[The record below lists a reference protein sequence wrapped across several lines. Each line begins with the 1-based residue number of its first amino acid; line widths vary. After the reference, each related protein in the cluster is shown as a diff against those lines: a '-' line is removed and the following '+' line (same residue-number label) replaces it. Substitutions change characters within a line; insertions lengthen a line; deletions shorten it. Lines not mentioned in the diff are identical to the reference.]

1 MNNKYNRLNTEIN
14 NSNSKIMNNTISDFK
29 LNISKN
35 SNKNNKKILKPSL
48 KGKEIIPFEKMKNS
62 KNIIKNK
69 NRKNKIG
76 FGDSYE
82 FNFTFNNYNNNFTQN
97 NINNSE
103 FKNSNKKKNKNLIEN
118 LANKTMINDFNSVRN
133 NILNDIKSIIN
144 KNKDKKEN
152 IKTDL
157 KQNSKIGKI
166 GVIRKNKKKNNDIYA
181 IKIQKLFRGYIFRKN
196 NHYIKR
202 LKEKTNPNSGVYIRK
217 KILNKKNGLRL
228 NIKDNFVPTKQR
240 EYNFTETN
248 LTNSKNIENNINNI
262 TQQNKIEEIII
273 DKNKLFNV
281 LGPSTKRKESND
293 MKLNNGYKFDF

>member
-103 FKNSNKKKNKNLIEN
+103 LKNSNKKKNKNLIEN

-133 NILNDIKSIIN
+133 NILNDIKCIIN

-196 NHYIKR
+196 NQYIKR